1 MESRFLEP
9 QENSVL
15 EKLNSEE
22 FVPPTKFAAELKV
35 SALRCYTVYTD
46 GNEDSLLPY
55 TIPDKVLTLIQCYSL
70 PR

>member
-1 MESRFLEP
+1 MEFRFLEP

-35 SALRCYTVYTD
+35 SALKCYTNSAYRW
-46 GNEDSLLPY
+46 
-55 TIPDKVLTLIQCYSL
+55 Q
-70 PR
+70 